1 MCLMRVN
8 SVSWIKRTWC
18 LHATWAKEKY
28 TLSTAITINNT
39 QQECVYSINRIYS
52 SNDAN
57 IVQDDDLI
65 HNCLKRFCEYD
76 ECINGENQE
85 ISMPMND
92 INCLKKSTNDTEV
105 TNGK

>member
-1 MCLMRVN
+1 MPLRRLWSLIGRQV
-8 SVSWIKRTWC
+8 T
-18 LHATWAKEKY
+18 T
-28 TLSTAITINNT
+28 NNT
-39 QQECVYSINRIYS
+39 QEECVYSINKI
-52 SNDAN
+52 N

>member
-1 MCLMRVN
+1 MCLIRVN
-8 SVSWIKRTWC
+8 SV
-18 LHATWAKEKY
+18 
-28 TLSTAITINNT
+28 
-39 QQECVYSINRIYS
+39 SINRIYS

-65 HNCLKRFCEYD
+65 HNCVKRFCEYD

-85 ISMPMND
+85 ISMPMNH
-92 INCLKKSTNDTEV
+92 INCLKKSTHETKV